1 MIEPANG
8 IEHDAVE
15 AVDTGEIHEVGGMTL
30 RIHPGDTDGR
40 RRPDHEDVVAREV
53 AVCTYDMKP
62 GRDIEIRLWAG
73 RHLIA
78 ALTIGK
84 RRDGAVGGHQEET
97 ATGGRH
103 QPPIAT
109 GPGEIEDP
117 GQMLPWLP
125 ADGRRNHGEHV
136 CPERDHR
143 PNLAAADGRPEVG
156 RVGTA

>member
-15 AVDTGEIHEVGGMTL
+15 AVDTGEIDEVGGMTL

-53 AVCTYDMKP
+53 AVCTSDMKP
-62 GRDIEIRLWAG
+62 GRDIEIRLCAG

-84 RRDGAVGGHQEET
+84 RRDGPLGGLQEET

-109 GPGEIEDP
+109 GPGEIEAP
-117 GQMLPWLP
+117 GQMPPWLP
-125 ADGRRNHGEHV
+125 ADVRRTQSRHV
-136 CPERDHR
+136 CTDC
-143 PNLAAADGRPEVG
+143 
-156 RVGTA
+156 